1 MEFTAYRISTLK
13 KNLYYLT
20 KLACNEIERSLE
32 QMRLIDNKINIK
44 VGLTKDN
51 QLSVDTNEDI
61 IKIRKSLK

>member
-1 MEFTAYRISTLK
+1 MCIRDSAYRISTLK
-13 KNLYYLT
+13 KFILFNKT
-20 KLACNEIERSLE
+20 RNEIERSLE

-51 QLSVDTNEDI
+51 PISVDTNEDI